1 MKNNIYQ
8 LFKVRTYLAP
18 VSWTM
23 ALRLKMRKRSIN
35 ISFVDPLLLPACG
48 HFLLSLPPP
57 YSWLLTPY
65 LWYVRAQSC
74 STLCTQMDWRPPGF
88 RVHGIFQARILEWVA
103 ISSSRESC
111 QPGDRAHVS
120 CVPCIGRQILY
131 NAPPGKPQWLTRAL
145 KVWLWN
151 CIVWDSDL
159 RGIEKQGL
167 AKCNGKC
174 KEFCKE
180 RWKNSWSEFM
190 VYFHAKFGG

>member
-1 MKNNIYQ
+1 MHAQ
-8 LFKVRTYLAP
+8 QCPTLSDP
-18 VSWTM
+18 VDCRPSGS
-23 ALRLKMRKRSIN
+23 SI
-35 ISFVDPLLLPACG
+35 S
-48 HFLLSLPPP
+48 
-57 YSWLLTPY
+57 
-65 LWYVRAQSC
+65 
-74 STLCTQMDWRPPGF
+74 
-88 RVHGIFQARILEWVA
+88 GIFQARILEWVA

-111 QPGDRAHVS
+111 QPRDRAHVS

-174 KEFCKE
+174 KEPCKE